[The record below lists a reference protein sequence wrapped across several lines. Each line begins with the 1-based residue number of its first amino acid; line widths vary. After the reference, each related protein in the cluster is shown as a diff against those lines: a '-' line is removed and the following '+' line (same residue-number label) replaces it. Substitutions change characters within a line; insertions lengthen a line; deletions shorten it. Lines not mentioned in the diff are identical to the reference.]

1 MLVMENPAGRA
12 TGGAI
17 ECLADIHNHSTYL
30 RDSKHFVREL
40 FLQRRHGL
48 NGSRAALIAGL
59 YFGGGIQ

>member
-12 TGGAI
+12 TGEAI
-17 ECLADIHNHSTYL
+17 ECPADIHSYSTYL
-30 RDSKHFVREL
+30 RDSKHFVREM
-40 FLQRRHGL
+40 FRQRRHSL